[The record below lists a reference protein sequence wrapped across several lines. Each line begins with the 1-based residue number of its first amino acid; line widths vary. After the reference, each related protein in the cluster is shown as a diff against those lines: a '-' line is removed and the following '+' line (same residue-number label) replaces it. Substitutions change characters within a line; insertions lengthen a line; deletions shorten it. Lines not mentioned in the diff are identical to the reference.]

1 LYLKVDRPVGFI
13 AIVFSKGHIYMKA
26 GDEIITIVDADN
38 NVVGH
43 AARREMRARGLPHR
57 ATYILVFNSQGELFI
72 QKRTMSKDIYPGY
85 YDVAT
90 GGVVLAGESYDL
102 SAERELAEELGAR
115 NTLLTPHFDFKH
127 EDDSNIVWGR
137 LYTCQYDGKI
147 VLQEEEVESGSF
159 YSIDKVLEL
168 IKKEPF
174 TPDGLYV
181 FKRYLKIKSK

>member
-1 LYLKVDRPVGFI
+1 MN
-13 AIVFSKGHIYMKA
+13 H

-38 NVVGH
+38 NVVGS

-57 ATYILVFNSQGELFI
+57 ASYILVFNSQGELFV

-115 NTLLTPHFDFKH
+115 NTPLTPHFDFKH
-127 EDDSNIVWGR
+127 EDNNNIVWGR
-137 LYTCQYDGKI
+137 LYTCTYDGEI
-147 VLQEEEVESGSF
+147 ILQEEEVESGSF
-159 YSIDKVLEL
+159 HPIDQVLDL
-168 IKKEPF
+168 SKKKPF
-174 TPDGLYV
+174 TPDGLFALKQYLE
-181 FKRYLKIKSK
+181 FK

>member
-1 LYLKVDRPVGFI
+1 M
-13 AIVFSKGHIYMKA
+13 ATTMSA

-38 NVVGH
+38 NVVGS

-57 ATYILVFNSQGELFI
+57 ATYILVFNGNGELFV
-72 QKRTMSKDIYPGY
+72 QKRTMAKDIYPGY
-85 YDVAT
+85 FDVAT
-90 GGVVLAGESYDL
+90 GGVVLADESYDL

-115 NTLLTPHFDFKH
+115 NAPLTPHFDFKH
-127 EDDSNIVWGR
+127 EDDNNLVWGR
-137 LYTCQYDGKI
+137 LYTCIYDGEI

-159 YSIDKVLEL
+159 YTMDEVLEL

-181 FKRYLKIKSK
+181 FKCYLEKK